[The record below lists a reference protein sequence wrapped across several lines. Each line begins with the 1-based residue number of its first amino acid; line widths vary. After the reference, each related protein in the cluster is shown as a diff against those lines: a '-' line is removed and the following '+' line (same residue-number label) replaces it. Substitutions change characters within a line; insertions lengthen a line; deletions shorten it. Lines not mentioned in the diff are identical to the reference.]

1 MLGGAGVRYIQAPL
15 CTPRE
20 RLGRLGSIILHHADL
35 PPSRMT
41 RTDGAGHAIPDTDPL
56 AADWLPVTVWR
67 SREDMASSPPGSD
80 WQVLFVSPQ
89 AAPDVCFFDSIGPW
103 NAAHCKL

>member
-89 AAPDVCFFDSIGPW
+89 AAPDVCVMAPCLF
-103 NAAHCKL
+103 

>member
-1 MLGGAGVRYIQAPL
+1 M
-15 CTPRE
+15 
-20 RLGRLGSIILHHADL
+20 GSIILHHADL

-41 RTDGAGHAIPDTDPL
+41 RTDQAGHAIPDTDPL

-80 WQVLFVSPQ
+80 WQVQQCFSGLHPWKQRPQ
-89 AAPDVCFFDSIGPW
+89 YTDICGSWALLVEEW
-103 NAAHCKL
+103 M